1 MKVDTVGCA
10 DPQHTTRAIPED
22 APMDG
27 QRGPQF
33 AESANL
39 TNFGSR
45 RPPASPIKLRFD
57 IGLEMASKKR
67 SKGKR
72 RGKHGSKHGKHER
85 RQKRSR
91 STALVAERT
100 QRGSNRDKWRDSRRR
115 SKSRRR
121 RSSTKVRNDNLQ
133 IAVSMK
139 RDR

>member
-72 RGKHGSKHGKHER
+72 RRKYGSKHGKHEH

-91 STALVAERT
+91 STALVAGSGRT
-100 QRGSNRDKWRDSRRR
+100 RRASRQGDKS
-115 SKSRRR
+115 
-121 RSSTKVRNDNLQ
+121 
-133 IAVSMK
+133 
-139 RDR
+139 